1 MAEFTATLIGSPRTI
16 NNHRHKEQSES
27 LEITDKSTNNYSDT
41 SYRTDKDME
50 YCLPACTESNSNDKF
65 VDEGSTLLCADF
77 SLDQPSVFS
86 PLRIPIA
93 CSSETSNSPAQT
105 NPKHIAN
112 TLIDGSNSPLCT
124 SDITYSVLEIT
135 PLLNSPCPQSQSEED
150 VPPNSLDNDCV
161 VTLSVTDSLNIAT
174 CNDDQISFGL
184 NTALTSSCDNIEL
197 LTEYKHRTNGII
209 TIQSSYPE
217 TGDSVSGPHTS
228 NHDSTRQSDTSREH
242 CFRASKDFVHIPGGE
257 SKISETRHAEI
268 PKQAKR
274 RRRRTKRDP
283 NEPPLPPQV
292 TILPPCEICGSKSSG
307 FHYGANTCEA
317 CKVQSLSLLSCQPKV
332 T

>member
-1 MAEFTATLIGSPRTI
+1 MAEFTATLLGSPRTI
-16 NNHRHKEQSES
+16 NSYRHKQQSES
-27 LEITDKSTNNYSDT
+27 FEITDKSTHNSSDT
-41 SYRTDKDME
+41 SYRTDKDLE
-50 YCLPACTESNSNDKF
+50 HCLPACTESNSNDKF

-93 CSSETSNSPAQT
+93 CSNETSNSPAQT
-105 NPKHIAN
+105 NAKHIAYIPIN
-112 TLIDGSNSPLCT
+112 RSNSPLCT

-161 VTLSVTDSLNIAT
+161 VTLSVTDSLNIA
-174 CNDDQISFGL
+174 NDDPISFGL
-184 NTALTSSCDNIEL
+184 NTALTSGCDNIEL

-209 TIQSSYPE
+209 TIHSSYPE
-217 TGDSVSGPHTS
+217 TGDSLSGPHTS
-228 NHDSTRQSDTSREH
+228 NHDSTKQLNTSREPGSQ
-242 CFRASKDFVHIPGGE
+242 ASKNFVHIPEGE
-257 SKISETRHAEI
+257 SKISETRQAEV

-274 RRRRTKRDP
+274 RRRRAKSDP
-283 NEPPLPPQV
+283 DEPPLPPQV

-317 CKVQSLSLLSCQPKV
+317 CKV
-332 T
+332 

>member
-16 NNHRHKEQSES
+16 NNHRHKQQSES
-27 LEITDKSTNNYSDT
+27 FVMTDKSTHNYSET
-41 SYRTDKDME
+41 SYRTDKDLE
-50 YCLPACTESNSNDKF
+50 YCLPACTESNNNGNV

-161 VTLSVTDSLNIAT
+161 VTLSVTDSLNIA
-174 CNDDQISFGL
+174 NDDPISFGL

-209 TIQSSYPE
+209 TIHSDYPE
-217 TGDSVSGPHTS
+217 TSDNVSGPHTS
-228 NHDSTRQSDTSREH
+228 NHDSTKQLNTSREPGSQ
-242 CFRASKDFVHIPGGE
+242 ASKTFVHIPGGE
-257 SKISETRHAEI
+257 SKISETRQAEV

-274 RRRRTKRDP
+274 RRRRAKRDP
-283 NEPPLPPQV
+283 DEPPLPPQV

-317 CKVQSLSLLSCQPKV
+317 CKV
-332 T
+332 